1 MPDSWTNYL
10 KPLEIITVTVV
21 WAIFLLFNTPD
32 VLLSDLG
39 ELLNHAYKV
48 LKQAFDD
55 Y

>member
-1 MPDSWTNYL
+1 
-10 KPLEIITVTVV
+10 
-21 WAIFLLFNTPD
+21 

-55 Y
+55 YWKNSLENKVNGIT